1 MTFAISFSSFRSPAM
16 HSLSRS
22 ILLAGALA
30 AFAGCTTLSPDQQQQ
45 TVCPHEKELK
55 EVHRQL
61 TALAEDFGV
70 DREQASGET
79 TLELISEIRM
89 ASRNYKTYRDRILS
103 AEEKD
108 ILSSYL
114 NDQPEILNTILE
126 QDRFIRSIRQKRII
140 LLPDRD

>member
-1 MTFAISFSSFRSPAM
+1 MILANSFSSFRAFSANP
-16 HSLSRS
+16 LSRS

-30 AFAGCTTLSPDQQQQ
+30 VFTGCTTMSPGQPQ
-45 TVCPHEKELK
+45 TSCTHEKELE

-61 TALAEDFGV
+61 EALAEDFGV
-70 DREQASGET
+70 EHEQASRET
-79 TLELISEIRM
+79 TLGLLSEIRM

-103 AEEKD
+103 AGEKD

-114 NDQPEILNTILE
+114 NDQPDILNTILE
-126 QDRFIRSIRQKRII
+126 EDQFIRSVHQKRII